1 MRILVLGASGRLGRH
16 IVSGLLDR
24 GHVVRAFIH
33 HENVLASHGEL
44 ELFQGDIH
52 DGAAVGE
59 AVRGVDAVVAALGS
73 AAAPVKDVAS
83 SAIQNLIPPMAAF
96 GIRRIVSATGSAAWR
111 DQERVSPHPYLL
123 ARREQLMRV
132 IPELVADGEKHMSL
146 LENSGLDWTIVR
158 APLMQGGAVSNY
170 VLSVEPPSPQTT
182 STYLA
187 VATAMID
194 QLDLDAWIGAAP
206 FVW

>member
-16 IVSGLLDR
+16 VVSGLLDR
-24 GHVVRAFIH
+24 GHSVRAFIH
-33 HENVLASHGEL
+33 NENVLAAHAEL
-44 ELFQGDIH
+44 ELFRGDAH
-52 DGAAVGE
+52 ADTAVSE
-59 AVRGVDAVVAALGS
+59 AVCGVDAVVSTLGS

-83 SAIQNLIPPMAAF
+83 SAIQNLMPAMAAS
-96 GIRRIVSATGSAAWR
+96 GLRRIVSATGSAAWR
-111 DQERVSPHPYLL
+111 DHERASPHPYLL

-146 LENSGLDWTIVR
+146 LENSALDWTVIR
-158 APLMQGGAVSNY
+158 APLMQSGAVSNY
-170 VLSVEPPSPQTT
+170 VLSAEPPSPQTT

-194 QLDLDAWIGAAP
+194 QLDLDAWMGAAP